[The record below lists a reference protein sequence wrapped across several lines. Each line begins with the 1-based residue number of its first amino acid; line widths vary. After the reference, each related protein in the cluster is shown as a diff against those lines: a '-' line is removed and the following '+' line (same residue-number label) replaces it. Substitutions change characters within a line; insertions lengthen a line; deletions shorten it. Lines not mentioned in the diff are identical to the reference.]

1 MMLADMSHGY
11 ETAAPDR
18 YPILKE
24 FARHNR
30 QKMTESEGFLWTA
43 LRQNL
48 KGFKFRRQHIIGDYI
63 VDFICLEYKLV
74 IEVDGEY
81 HHTDE
86 QRQEDQIRTNYLQSN
101 GFQVIRF
108 SNEEVKSNIRKIIQ
122 IIKEE
127 LNNKII

>member
-1 MMLADMSHGY
+1 
-11 ETAAPDR
+11 
-18 YPILKE
+18 
-24 FARHNR
+24 
-30 QKMTESEGFLWTA
+30 MTESEGFLWTA

>member
-1 MMLADMSHGY
+1 MSHGY